1 MTTFTISDTE
11 IDKFLKGNLTKIPEN
26 TIVVVDPQKID
37 EFMELVRKNFG
48 SISQE
53 QFNWVQN
60 LIPNLDNKTLAD
72 GHTLAD
78 HFSNMFRSGFKHS
91 KRNDLICH
99 LKKDSVIKFH
109 SIECFGGD
117 AIQKMPPQVFQGMN
131 SSQIKSLIN
140 SSSVK
145 FLTDEQK
152 NVIVANN
159 RVNKDLKSKLY
170 PSASVITPMAD
181 DTVLSVASEDQ
192 RGGIPLGKKVQ
203 LLPELF
209 VESTT
214 ERPKKKS
221 SKTLPVTRSSS
232 QDKKYVL
239 RKKNDG
245 INEISLKIPTTD
257 ATHRQ
262 QSKRSIRGGDD
273 EDVVIVEEDA
283 NSVEPVNEIDLN
295 IETET
300 ENNVIEEI
308 QEHIKNMEMVDGID
322 FPLENEN
329 LTVDGVD
336 VSAECFVHFFMD
348 VDKASKNA
356 CAAAHMQI
364 SKYFD
369 GDNLNII
376 GFLGTSQDLVLSDAL
391 ARAKEIYS
399 FIVSVVRK
407 TTEEKF
413 KGATPENK
421 HQVLKKIEDMI
432 VEYFNFT
439 HKLMDKHKV
448 IDIKIVR
455 AAEDMLYLYTNVIKY
470 HTNVGKNFGALT
482 ETYADL
488 LAAVQTNVD
497 LYNGLQTGAIVGS
510 ENIAITPDMS
520 ATVASLLDRMTELKE
535 QQDLLTQN
543 IQMIDQESVRSGQNA
558 SATMKNFV
566 DKLQ

>member
-11 IDKFLKGNLTKIPEN
+11 IDKFLKGNLTKIPNN
-26 TIVVVDPQKID
+26 TIVVVDPQKIG

-53 QFNWVQN
+53 QFNWIQN
-60 LIPNLDNKTLAD
+60 LIPNLDNKALAD

-78 HFSNMFRSGFKHS
+78 HISNMFRSGFKHS

-99 LKKDSVIKFH
+99 LKKDSVTKFH

-117 AIQKMPPQVFQGMN
+117 TIQKMPPQVFQGM
-131 SSQIKSLIN
+131 SSCQIKSLIN

-152 NVIVANN
+152 NVIIANN

-170 PSASVITPMAD
+170 QSTSIITPMAD
-181 DTVLSVASEDQ
+181 DTVSSVVSDDQ
-192 RGGIPLGKKVQ
+192 RGGIPLGKKQQ

-209 VESTT
+209 VEPTSQHI
-214 ERPKKKS
+214 KKKS
-221 SKTLPVTRSSS
+221 NKTLPVTRSPS

-245 INEISLKIPTTD
+245 IDEISLRIPTTD
-257 ATHRQ
+257 ANYRQ
-262 QSKRSIRGGDD
+262 RSKRSIRGGDD
-273 EDVVIVEEDA
+273 EDDAIIVENV
-283 NSVEPVNEIDLN
+283 NSAELVNEFDPN

-300 ENNVIEEI
+300 EGNIINEI
-308 QEHIKNMEMVDGID
+308 QEHIKNMEIVDGVD

-329 LTVDGVD
+329 LTVNGID

-348 VDKASKNA
+348 VDRASKDA

-364 SKYFD
+364 SRYFD
-369 GDNLNII
+369 GDNLDVI
-376 GFLGTSQDLVLSDAL
+376 GLLGTSQDLALSDAL
-391 ARAKEIYS
+391 SRAKEIYS

-413 KGATPENK
+413 KSATPENK

-488 LAAVQTNVD
+488 LAAVQTNID
-497 LYNGLQTGAIVGS
+497 LYNGLQTGTIIGS

-558 SATMKNFV
+558 STTMKNFV

>member
-26 TIVVVDPQKID
+26 TIVVVDPQKIG

-53 QFNWVQN
+53 QFNWIQN

-78 HFSNMFRSGFKHS
+78 HISNMFRSGFKHS

-99 LKKDSVIKFH
+99 LKKDSVTKFH

-117 AIQKMPPQVFQGMN
+117 AIQKMPPQVFQGM
-131 SSQIKSLIN
+131 SSTQIKSLVN

-152 NVIVANN
+152 NVIIANN

-192 RGGIPLGKKVQ
+192 HGGIPLGKKAQ

-209 VESTT
+209 VEPTT
-214 ERPKKKS
+214 ERPKKKN

-232 QDKKYVL
+232 QDKKYIL

-245 INEISLKIPTTD
+245 INEISLRIPTTD
-257 ATHRQ
+257 ANYRQ

-273 EDVVIVEEDA
+273 EDIVIVEDA
-283 NSVEPVNEIDLN
+283 DSAEPVNEIDLN

-348 VDKASKNA
+348 VDKASKDA

-376 GFLGTSQDLVLSDAL
+376 GFLATSQDLVLSDAL

-488 LAAVQTNVD
+488 LAAVQTNID

-520 ATVASLLDRMTELKE
+520 ATVASLLDRMAELKE